1 MTTFSKEDIKK
12 YALNYLN
19 RYASSKK
26 NLKFILLRKIK
37 KLNVKERDYE
47 AYIKDILRELEDK
60 NIISDENLA
69 NSIAYNYARNG
80 KSIKLIKYHLM
91 KKGINSKDINSALEK
106 LEDEIP
112 DFEYE
117 AAMNFAKKKKLGK
130 FGKSNNKEKDLSKMA
145 RAGFNYD
152 LIKKILN

>member
-1 MTTFSKEDIKK
+1 MTTFSKENLKK

-26 NLKFILLRKIK
+26 NLELILLRKVK
-37 KLNVKERDYE
+37 KLRVEEKDYGS
-47 AYIKDILRELEDK
+47 YIKIILKELEDK
-60 NIISDENLA
+60 KIINDENLA
-69 NSIAYNYARNG
+69 NSMAFTYARNG
-80 KSIKLIKYHLM
+80 KSKINIKYYLI
-91 KKGINSKDINSALEK
+91 KKGISSKDINNALEK
-106 LEDEIP
+106 LEEEIP

-117 AAMNFAKKKKLGK
+117 SAMIFAKKRKLGK

-152 LIKKILN
+152 IIKKIFN

>member
-80 KSIKLIKYHLM
+80 KSKKLIKYHLM

-130 FGKSNNKEKDLSKMA
+130 FGNSNNKEKDLSKMA